1 MQSGRDPV
9 SARKP
14 HTVSSG
20 KFQSHRGQ
28 HVPSDGISS
37 KSAFDGTL
45 SNFGSPS
52 VISKAV
58 ATTETQRDGVKWMV
72 WLLHVRIS
80 EM

>member
-1 MQSGRDPV
+1 ML
-9 SARKP
+9 
-14 HTVSSG
+14 
-20 KFQSHRGQ
+20 
-28 HVPSDGISS
+28 SDGISS

-45 SNFGSPS
+45 SNFGSLS